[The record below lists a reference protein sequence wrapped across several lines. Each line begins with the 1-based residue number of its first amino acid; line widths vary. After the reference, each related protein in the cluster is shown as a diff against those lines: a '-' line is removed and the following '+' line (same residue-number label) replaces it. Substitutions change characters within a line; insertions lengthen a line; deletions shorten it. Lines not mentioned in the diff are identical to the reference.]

1 MFFVEQI
8 SATAQVV
15 LNEVYY
21 KQAYFSRVG
30 LILKKKKKNIISFYW
45 LIDLGKINLHP
56 FTKAHRPRL

>member
-8 SATAQVV
+8 SAPAQVV

-30 LILKKKKKNIISFYW
+30 LILKKKKNIVSFYW

-56 FTKAHRPRL
+56 FRKAHRPRL